1 MLTLQKNHLLAEI
14 EDEKDENMNDNV
26 APIFQNNKVKTTT
39 ESTKILI
46 SEKKPRTDVRKYF
59 IYLLQMR
66 NQIPLDLLQPFK
78 NGCFCKTCEEYSN
91 TVDAHW
97 KTLPRKHDEYP
108 SQFFS
113 DHENSS
119 KRLNSIKT
127 KRKFLM

>member
-1 MLTLQKNHLLAEI
+1 MGTTSKDLQKKELMLTLQKNHLLAEI

-66 NQIPLDLLQPFK
+66 NQIPLDLLQPF
-78 NGCFCKTCEEYSN
+78 
-91 TVDAHW
+91 
-97 KTLPRKHDEYP
+97 
-108 SQFFS
+108 
-113 DHENSS
+113 
-119 KRLNSIKT
+119 
-127 KRKFLM
+127 

>member
-1 MLTLQKNHLLAEI
+1 MGTTSKDLQKKVLMLTLQKNHLLAEI

-66 NQIPLDLLQPFK
+66 NQIPLDLLQPF
-78 NGCFCKTCEEYSN
+78 
-91 TVDAHW
+91 
-97 KTLPRKHDEYP
+97 
-108 SQFFS
+108 
-113 DHENSS
+113 
-119 KRLNSIKT
+119 
-127 KRKFLM
+127 

>member
-66 NQIPLDLLQPFK
+66 NQIPLDLLQPF
-78 NGCFCKTCEEYSN
+78 
-91 TVDAHW
+91 
-97 KTLPRKHDEYP
+97 
-108 SQFFS
+108 
-113 DHENSS
+113 
-119 KRLNSIKT
+119 
-127 KRKFLM
+127 